1 MGAAAQ
7 EMRLW
12 TDRLEGQ
19 VDSLYALAPIL
30 LALLLGGE
38 WVKLRVGGVP
48 W

>member
-19 VDSLYALAPIL
+19 VDSLYLVGRWEL
-30 LALLLGGE
+30 QMVNE
-38 WVKLRVGGVP
+38 QRRNLRRP
-48 W
+48 TI